1 MQMADLVHHYESFTE
16 KTLVKPAIRA
26 TQMSDFG
33 KVAVL
38 FGGRSSEREISLQ
51 SGQNILAS
59 LIRQGVN
66 AYGVD
71 PSENVAQKLIEG
83 KFDRVFVALHG
94 SLGED
99 GVIQG
104 LLQMLGI
111 PFTGS
116 GVAASALAMDKAR
129 AKLVMHGLR
138 IPTPA
143 FGVAKTIDQARIISE
158 KMGFPVCVKP
168 VSEGSSI
175 GVTRANE
182 VADLNNAFE
191 KAARYGDVIVEKW
204 IEGKNLTVA
213 IVGDQ
218 VLPSIEIRTS
228 SEFYDFNAK
237 YESEET
243 QYICPAPLS
252 MAIER
257 TLRALSYRAFCALGC
272 EGWGRVDFMQDTD
285 GKCWVLEVNTIP
297 GMTSHSLVPMAAS
310 VAGIDFDQL
319 VLQIL
324 ETTLVE
330 TQPEKLVGITA

>member
-1 MQMADLVHHYESFTE
+1 MANLIHHHETFTE
-16 KTLVKPAIRA
+16 KRLVRTPKRIS
-26 TQMSDFG
+26 QMSEFG

-38 FGGRSSEREISLQ
+38 LGGRSSEREISLI
-51 SGQNILAS
+51 SGQNILAA
-59 LIRQGVN
+59 LLRQGID
-66 AYGVD
+66 AHGID
-71 PSENVAQKLIEG
+71 PDQHLAQKLIEG
-83 KFDRVFVALHG
+83 KFSRAFVALHG
-94 SLGED
+94 KEGED
-99 GVIQG
+99 GVVQG

-138 IPTPA
+138 IPTPD
-143 FGVAKTIDQARIISE
+143 FGIAKTIEQATTISE

-175 GVTRANE
+175 GVTRVNQ
-182 VADLNNAFE
+182 ADEISNAFD
-191 KAARYGDVIVEKW
+191 KAARYGDVIIEKW

-213 IVGDQ
+213 IMGETA
-218 VLPSIEIRTS
+218 LPSIEIRTA

-252 MAIER
+252 MAKER
-257 TLRALSYRAFCALGC
+257 ILRELALRAFCALGC
-272 EGWGRVDFMQDTD
+272 EGWGRVDFMQDAS

-297 GMTSHSLVPMAAS
+297 GMTSHSLVPMAAKA
-310 VAGIDFDQL
+310 AGVDFDNL

-330 TQPEKLVGITA
+330 AQSENIVGLTA